1 MVRDWD
7 TVSDGALSEASIR
20 SRLSHPERY
29 RVSTYRYPPGTS
41 LSGSGRAGLAYVL
54 AGECR
59 YRVSG
64 TDVRIC
70 ERQFADIP
78 EGPFEFETGTEPVE
92 LVRVWLLP
100 EAFWGSGSGT

>member
-41 LSGSGRAGLAYVL
+41 LSGAWGFTGWLPAATRHLAVHRADQLS
-54 AGECR
+54 ECPT
-59 YRVSG
+59 S
-64 TDVRIC
+64 
-70 ERQFADIP
+70 
-78 EGPFEFETGTEPVE
+78 
-92 LVRVWLLP
+92 
-100 EAFWGSGSGT
+100 